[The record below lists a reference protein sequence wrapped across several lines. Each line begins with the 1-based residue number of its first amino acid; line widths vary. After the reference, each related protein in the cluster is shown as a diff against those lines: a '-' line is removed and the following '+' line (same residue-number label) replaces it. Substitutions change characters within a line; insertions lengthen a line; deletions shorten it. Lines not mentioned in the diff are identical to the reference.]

1 MNKSYETTCVHSNML
16 KHTSHQS
23 IFAQDNFTFLDPGTA
38 ELVSDWVCVVGWVG
52 GGGGEGGGRDS
63 LVSQY
68 WEGSSRHFFLLDPCN
83 APRSLRSCTILDK
96 FICVSKFLNCQSRA
110 SLRIWSML

>member
-16 KHTSHQS
+16 KHTGHQS

-52 GGGGEGGGRDS
+52 GGGGGGGGRAGLIS
-63 LVSQY
+63 ISIL
-68 WEGSSRHFFLLDPCN
+68 GRKLKALFLT
-83 APRSLRSCTILDK
+83 RSL
-96 FICVSKFLNCQSRA
+96 
-110 SLRIWSML
+110 